1 MPYQCERCETH
12 LVPMVPT
19 RTSIGGRLASNPVM
33 PNDSSLVAIGD
44 SPMRLILSMSWL
56 SREFHGGGQQRLI
69 DVQVVLEIAQQ
80 YQWQF

>member
-1 MPYQCERCETH
+1 
-12 LVPMVPT
+12 
-19 RTSIGGRLASNPVM
+19 M

-44 SPMRLILSMSWL
+44 SPMRLILSMAWL
-56 SREFHGGGQQRLI
+56 LREFHGGGQQRLI